1 MPTLQYLEDDAPQQQ
16 PTTPQRSLLA
26 RGYATTPQQPQAQ
39 QALVAPPPAMP
50 PAMDNTRAF
59 TPLPGAAPQR
69 TPCRNCRGGR
79 GDVNVNVN
87 VSTGQHSSAGAGTSQ
102 DAARPSME
110 GTTPQVIRSA
120 VREAIAEA
128 RPTMEG
134 PAKPAIEYRPFAVPQ
149 DRIVKQV
156 EYRPFAAVWD
166 RVKRTFVDRDVAH
179 PQDRVKVVPA
189 SLVKGAMETPVPR
202 KPRTTP

>member
-1 MPTLQYLEDDAPQQQ
+1 M
-16 PTTPQRSLLA
+16 RSLH
-26 RGYATTPQQPQAQ
+26 YQE
-39 QALVAPPPAMP
+39 PPRSERPAVT
-50 PAMDNTRAF
+50 AVEGVVTSTLTSTYRQDNT
-59 TPLPGAAPQR
+59 
-69 TPCRNCRGGR
+69 
-79 GDVNVNVN
+79 
-87 VSTGQHSSAGAGTSQ
+87 
-102 DAARPSME
+102 
-110 GTTPQVIRSA
+110 A

-134 PAKPAIEYRPFAVPQ
+134 TAKPTVEYRPFAVPQ

-189 SLVKGAMETPVPR
+189 TLVKGAMETPVPR

>member
-1 MPTLQYLEDDAPQQQ
+1 MPTLQYLEDDAPQHQ
-16 PTTPQRSLLA
+16 PTTTQRSLLA
-26 RGYATTPQQPQAQ
+26 GGYATTPQQPQQAQ
-39 QALVAPPPAMP
+39 QPTVSARPAMP
-50 PAMDNTRAF
+50 PAMDNTHAF
-59 TPLPGAAPQR
+59 APLPGAAPQR

-87 VSTGQHSSAGAGTSQ
+87 VSTGQHSSAGATQ
-102 DAARPSME
+102 DAARPTME
-110 GTTPQVIRSA
+110 GTTPQDIRTA

-134 PAKPAIEYRPFAVPQ
+134 TAKPTVEYRPFAVPQ

-189 SLVKGAMETPVPR
+189 TLVKGAMETPVPR